1 MDFGG
6 TFVKYALID
15 EDAQLSEEDKS
26 PAPLKSLEE
35 FCSCI
40 NHLVSKYRNEISGI
54 SISLPGVI
62 DSDSGYVYF
71 SGRYSGIIMQ
81 MNLKNLLEDQTGLRV
96 TIEND
101 AKAATLAELWKGA
114 LVNTDNAVSI
124 IIGSG
129 VGCGIVMDGQ
139 LRRGHNCASGE
150 ISPITCRSGQIG
162 MQYSL
167 ADTVSMTG
175 FLKRVALAKH
185 MNPLEFEIAGAA
197 DETEKKISGK
207 DVFRWIEQEDPAV
220 IDAYDSWLKD
230 LTWLI
235 NMIKSAVDPSKVVI
249 GGGVAG
255 NERFMVDLK
264 KYYEQ
269 YCDFIRIP
277 GGEACVI
284 ERCAFSSEANLVG
297 AAYNWFRQ
305 NTENVL

>member
-15 EDAQLSEEDKS
+15 ENAHLSAEDKS
-26 PAPLKSLEE
+26 PAPLRSLEE
-35 FCSCI
+35 FCGFI
-40 NHLVSKYRNEISGI
+40 NNLAGKFSDEISGI

-62 DSDSGYVYF
+62 DSGSGYVYF

-81 MNLKNLLEDQTGLRV
+81 MNLRSLLEEQTGLKV
-96 TIEND
+96 SIEND

-114 LVNTDNAVSI
+114 LARVDNAVSI

-129 VGCGIVMDGQ
+129 IGCGIVMDGQ
-139 LRRGHNCASGE
+139 LRRGHNYAAGE
-150 ISPITCRSGQIG
+150 ISPITCSSGQIG

-175 FLKRVALAKH
+175 FLRRVASAKH
-185 MNPLEFEIAGAA
+185 MDPQEFEIAGAA
-197 DETEKKISGK
+197 DNTKKQISGK
-207 DVFRWIEQEDPAV
+207 DVFRWIEQGDPAV
-220 IDAYDSWLKD
+220 IDSYDSWLKD

-235 NMIKSAVDPSKVVI
+235 SMIKSAVDPEKVVI

-255 NERFMVDLK
+255 NDRFMADLK

-277 GGEACVI
+277 GGDACVI

-305 NTENVL
+305 YMENAL